1 MDIDK
6 LIQAAE
12 SCKYRRN
19 CEGCPGKIG
28 NKGCLLNGSMEKALL
43 AAKDYYEALIK
54 AERAK
59 VVQEVREW
67 IDHNNFVDSYSRRV
81 LRVSE
86 IREKLDSMA
95 DKEDGE

>member
-1 MDIDK
+1 MDVEK
-6 LIQAAE
+6 LIYAAE

-28 NKGCLLNGSMEKALL
+28 NKGCILNGSMEKVLL
-43 AAKDYYEALIK
+43 DAKAHYEALIK

-67 IDHNNFVDSYSRRV
+67 ASI
-81 LRVSE
+81 E
-86 IREKLDSMA
+86 ISGYDLYEKLDSME
-95 DKEDGE
+95 DKTNV